1 MLTTVFGLIMIPI
14 LKRIKVGQRISI
26 YVGETH
32 QKKAGT
38 PTMGGLIFIIPTLI
52 STLILLF
59 MGKIN
64 YSTNLLIILFVMVG
78 YTLIGFLDDFISI
91 KKKRNKGLSILQKL
105 FLQFIVALA
114 FYYVYCRYGR
124 GDSTLEITLFNF
136 KWNMGWFYG
145 IFILFMLVA
154 TSNAVNLTDGLDGL
168 AGGLSAMAF
177 LSYGLLAW
185 GSYGIQGNQ
194 DIAIFCFIL
203 VGSLMG
209 FLVYNTHPA
218 KVFMGDTG
226 SLTIGGIIAVFAII
240 IHKELLI
247 PILCGVFLIENLSVI
262 LQVKYFQR
270 GKKRGVK
277 QRIFK
282 RSPIH
287 DHFRTTLAQLDPN
300 CTYLITRPHSVFHE
314 SKITV
319 RFWIVTIVLAA
330 ITIITLKIR

>member
-1 MLTTVFGLIMIPI
+1 MLTLTKSLFALMIGFMLTTVFGLIMIPI

-124 GDSTLEITLFNF
+124 GDSTLISN
-136 KWNMGWFYG
+136 G
-145 IFILFMLVA
+145 I
-154 TSNAVNLTDGLDGL
+154 
-168 AGGLSAMAF
+168 
-177 LSYGLLAW
+177 W
-185 GSYGIQGNQ
+185 
-194 DIAIFCFIL
+194 
-203 VGSLMG
+203 VGS
-209 FLVYNTHPA
+209 TA
-218 KVFMGDTG
+218 
-226 SLTIGGIIAVFAII
+226 
-240 IHKELLI
+240 
-247 PILCGVFLIENLSVI
+247 
-262 LQVKYFQR
+262 
-270 GKKRGVK
+270 
-277 QRIFK
+277 
-282 RSPIH
+282 
-287 DHFRTTLAQLDPN
+287 
-300 CTYLITRPHSVFHE
+300 YLYYSC
-314 SKITV
+314 
-319 RFWIVTIVLAA
+319 
-330 ITIITLKIR
+330 